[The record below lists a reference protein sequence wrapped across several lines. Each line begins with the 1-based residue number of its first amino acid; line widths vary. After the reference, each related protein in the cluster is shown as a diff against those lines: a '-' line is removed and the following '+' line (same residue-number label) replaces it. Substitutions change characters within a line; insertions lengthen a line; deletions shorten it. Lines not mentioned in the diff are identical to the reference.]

1 MAIVAIAGGGCRV
14 ETAAQ
19 GAPGETIA
27 RYFFKP
33 SHIDLVLGAA
43 GLADG
48 PIDKGAGRRRRA
60 DREDGSDHGRADCA
74 ALLAAAVP
82 IVGSQRATQLSRA
95 VRCADNALTAPSRP

>member
-1 MAIVAIAGGGCRV
+1 VAIVAIAGGGCRV

-48 PIDKGAGRRRRA
+48 PIDKAP
-60 DREDGSDHGRADCA
+60 
-74 ALLAAAVP
+74 AAVAGL
-82 IVGSQRATQLSRA
+82 IEKTAATMG
-95 VRCADNALTAPSRP
+95 APTVPPCWRPRSL